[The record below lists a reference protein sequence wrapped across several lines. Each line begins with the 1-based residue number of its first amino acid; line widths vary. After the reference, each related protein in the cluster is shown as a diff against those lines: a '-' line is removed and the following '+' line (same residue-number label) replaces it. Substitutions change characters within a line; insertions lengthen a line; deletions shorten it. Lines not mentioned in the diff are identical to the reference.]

1 MKHHSS
7 PETSHQ
13 RVTPRPSV
21 EFNGAEPLVPL
32 VTTLFGQQ
40 ALPPQMLAMHTL
52 ITGMTGSGKTQ
63 SALLPLAT
71 SMLQYQL
78 PDCAPTG
85 GLVIDPKGEL
95 LGKLQ
100 KVPGIGGRIHVLG
113 RNEIRLNIFEF
124 DADLTVFE
132 RINVLKRT
140 VKNQSVTGDSAHW
153 VSMGWDFVSKL
164 FEVHDEVDRNGMDFF
179 GCVYALLKTRVS
191 MGDFEMVEYIE
202 TRNMSDRTGLALTAQ
217 GQQAIL
223 DGMGS
228 MRKFTLFLE
237 ELNTSH
243 ETLKKVSRVLTQLI
257 QRHGLQC
264 TNVLA
269 SYALDND
276 LQRQITYFAQSVGP
290 MLSQLSDPSLE
301 TLVELDP
308 LKSQKNQSTRSLASI
323 LDAGGIVLY
332 TPGIL
337 ADNADALVAS
347 TLRMLFQRYVSQRKN
362 LLQPLVY
369 VCDEFHRYVNCDEN
383 YGDDVFLSFCRSY
396 RVMACLCTQS
406 IAALQTVIAH
416 QKSTGMADYATRALL
431 NNCGNRLWFRSI
443 DPQTQTEVRAIYP
456 FQESHCRPHILDVR
470 PLSKLETG
478 GAYYLTAKGNQGRDQ
493 IALPAPTG
501 QRLQKVVKHQSRAR
515 LSACMP

>member
-1 MKHHSS
+1 
-7 PETSHQ
+7 
-13 RVTPRPSV
+13 
-21 EFNGAEPLVPL
+21 
-32 VTTLFGQQ
+32 
-40 ALPPQMLAMHTL
+40 MHTL

-71 SMLQYQL
+71 SLLQYQL
-78 PDCAPTG
+78 PKCAPTG

-95 LGKLQ
+95 LGKLL
-100 KVPGIGGRIHVLG
+100 KVPGIGSRIHVLG
-113 RNEIRLNIFEF
+113 RNGIRLNIFEF

-140 VKNQSVTGDSAHW
+140 VKNHSVTGDSAHW
-153 VSMGWDFVSKL
+153 ASMGWDFVSKL
-164 FEVHDEVDRNGMDFF
+164 FEAHAEVHRKGMDLF
-179 GCVYALLKTRVS
+179 GSVYALLKTRIAI
-191 MGDFEMVEYIE
+191 MDAEMVEYIE
-202 TRNMSDRTGLALTAQ
+202 TGNISDRTGLALTVQ
-217 GQQAIL
+217 GRLAFL

-264 TNVLA
+264 TNVLTA
-269 SYALDND
+269 YALDND

-301 TLVELDP
+301 ALVELDP
-308 LKSQKNQSTRSLASI
+308 LKSSINKTTKSLASI

-332 TPGIL
+332 SPGLL

-362 LLQPLVY
+362 MLQPLVY
-369 VCDEFHRYVNCDEN
+369 VCDEFHRYVNCDEH

-406 IAALQTVIAH
+406 MAALQTAIAH
-416 QKSTGMADYATRALL
+416 QKSSAMAEYATRALL
-431 NNCGNRLWFRSI
+431 NNCGNRMWFRSI
-443 DPQTQTEVRAIYP
+443 DPQTQSEVRSIYP
-456 FQESHCRPHILDVR
+456 FQESHCRPHVLDVR

-478 GAYYLTAKGNQGRDQ
+478 SAYYLTAFGQQGRE
-493 IALPAPTG
+493 
-501 QRLQKVVKHQSRAR
+501 HQQMIS
-515 LSACMP
+515 LYS